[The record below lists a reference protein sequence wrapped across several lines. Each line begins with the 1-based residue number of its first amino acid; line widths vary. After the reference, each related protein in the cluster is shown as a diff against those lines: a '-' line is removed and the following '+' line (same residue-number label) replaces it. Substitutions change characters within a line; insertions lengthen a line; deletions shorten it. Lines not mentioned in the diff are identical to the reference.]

1 MVEGLNK
8 GAVMLGIYEI
18 EGDTFKVCFDSE
30 GKKRPTEFKSPVGS
44 ETFVNVHKRV
54 KK

>member
-1 MVEGLNK
+1 
-8 GAVMLGIYEI
+8 MLGIYEFD
-18 EGDTFKVCFDSE
+18 GDKLKVCFDAT
-30 GKKRPTEFKSPVGS
+30 GKKRPTEFKSPPGS